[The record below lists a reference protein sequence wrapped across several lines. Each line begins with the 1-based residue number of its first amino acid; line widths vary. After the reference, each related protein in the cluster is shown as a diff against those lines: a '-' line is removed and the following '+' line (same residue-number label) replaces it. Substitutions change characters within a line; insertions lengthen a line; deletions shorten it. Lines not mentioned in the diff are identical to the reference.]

1 MVVFFFCCVFLYSSS
16 NSGGGGGTTG
26 SGGGSHRNHR
36 YSATNSSNDG
46 FEVNYGDREVK
57 EEPREGNNAN
67 VHHSVVEQGDLPYS
81 ISFST
86 STFFR
91 VVELRSTI
99 LSLLN
104 YDLQFRRS
112 QERITPSG

>member
-57 EEPREGNNAN
+57 EEPREGNGNVN
-67 VHHSVVEQGDLPYS
+67 VHHFVVVEQGDLPTYM
-81 ISFST
+81 
-86 STFFR
+86 
-91 VVELRSTI
+91 LH
-99 LSLLN
+99 
-104 YDLQFRRS
+104 
-112 QERITPSG
+112 